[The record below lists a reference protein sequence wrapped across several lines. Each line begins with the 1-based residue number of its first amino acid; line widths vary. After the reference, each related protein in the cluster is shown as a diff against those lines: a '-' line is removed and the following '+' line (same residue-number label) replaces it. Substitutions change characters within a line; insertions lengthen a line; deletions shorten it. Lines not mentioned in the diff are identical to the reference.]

1 MKTIKKNNDTFFM
14 DEHSTSDFFKD
25 IECYEDIIEKKED
38 YYDKNYDDYAWEYNE
53 DDSYKTEAD
62 DFHHNNLKES
72 ISLKKNQKYINDIY
86 KKSLNNIDKKT
97 KEDIETINDLH
108 RRSMSKID
116 KYSFKKELHH
126 KTMAEIRSH
135 FKNNFGKSDD
145 FKIDKYSYPNKKHLK
160 NSDYGYRKTFETPDL
175 DKALLNLKSS
185 VEKLKKSAHKSLT
198 YNPSEE
204 KLQTNL
210 SIFKE
215 EYGEIVKYLKTV
227 NYKKSSILY
236 KKFKISSATID
247 ELYTRFLTE
256 LRMSLIHDKCLNS
269 ISKKEDFII
278 DYSIM
283 YFNITELK
291 IPLNIYYKIKKIT
304 AEFKFIT
311 I

>member
-14 DEHSTSDFFKD
+14 DENSTSDFFKD
-25 IECYEDIIEKKED
+25 IECYEDIIDKKED
-38 YYDKNYDDYAWEYNE
+38 IYDKNYDCYDWEYDE
-53 DDSYKTEAD
+53 DYSYKNEAD

-72 ISLKKNQKYINDIY
+72 IIFKKNQKYINDIY
-86 KKSLNNIDKKT
+86 KKSLDNIDKKT
-97 KEDIETINDLH
+97 KKDIETINDL
-108 RRSMSKID
+108 RNRSINNID
-116 KYSFKKELHH
+116 KYSSKKELRQ
-126 KTMAEIRSH
+126 KNISKINSD
-135 FKNNFGKSDD
+135 FKNNFGKIDD
-145 FKIDKYSYPNKKHLK
+145 FKIDKYSYSNKKHLK
-160 NSDYGYRKTFETPDL
+160 NSDYGYSKKFETPDL
-175 DKALLNLKSS
+175 DKALLNLKAS

-236 KKFKISSATID
+236 KKFKISSDTID
-247 ELYTRFLTE
+247 ELYTRFLCE
-256 LRMSLIHDKCLNS
+256 LRMSLRHDTCLNS

-304 AEFKFIT
+304 SDFKFIT